1 MSKRTIVPARKVS
14 GLVEVPG
21 DKSISHR
28 YALLAALANGRSEIT
43 GYAAAADCQSTLN
56 CLERLGVGVE
66 RSSGA
71 SAARWPSLV
80 RALMGYAVRAALS
93 MPKIPARP
101 CA

>member
-28 YALLAALANGRSEIT
+28 YAMLAALANGRSEIT

-56 CLERLGVGVE
+56 CLKRLGVRVE

-71 SAARWPSLV
+71 GAGHM
-80 RALMGYAVRAALS
+80 RA
-93 MPKIPARP
+93 II
-101 CA
+101 